1 MIWQGGGMYKKF
13 IDKNYSDLLEI
24 LNCLKVG
31 VYITDG
37 KGNTLSLNDE
47 SCKTGGLTREE
58 VQGKNMK
65 ELKRMGFVEDSVS
78 LKVLKSGKE
87 EEMIQNLG
95 DGDKV
100 FVTGVPLYHDGEID
114 VVVCTERN
122 ITETLTLKELLKE
135 RDKESAKIKEEIE
148 YLKARNMTMWGN
160 MIAED
165 EETKELAKKAVR
177 VAKLDTT
184 VLLTGESGTGKEVF
198 ANFIYQNSGRVGKP
212 FIKVNCAAI
221 PENLVESELFGYEG
235 GAFTGA
241 DRKGKMG
248 FFEMANH
255 GTLFLDEV
263 AEIPIHLQSK
273 LLRAIQE
280 REIIHVGGD
289 RTIPVDIRLITATNR
304 DLKSAVENG
313 TFRGDLYYRLNV
325 MPIELSPLKGRK
337 KDIKALA
344 MYFVETFNKDYKL
357 SKTISDEAIEVLQQ
371 YSWPGNIRELENIME
386 RIMISFDG
394 QEITRNQVE
403 QMTGIAADRDRDIE
417 SFEGKSMTE
426 LLEDYERL
434 ILEEMMSKY
443 KRASEVGRKLKM
455 NKSTLSRRLSK
466 YGIE

>member
-1 MIWQGGGMYKKF
+1 M
-13 IDKNYSDLLEI
+13 DKITVKTENWDEGAPLGTGRTGSLVYGRGIVKITADRTDLWDLRPNETTLE
-24 LNCLKVG
+24 
-31 VYITDG
+31 
-37 KGNTLSLNDE
+37 KGFTYANLVRLS
-47 SCKTGGLTREE
+47 
-58 VQGKNMK
+58 
-65 ELKRMGFVEDSVS
+65 
-78 LKVLKSGKE
+78 KSGKE

-100 FVTGVPLYHDGEID
+100 FVTGVPLYHDGDVD
-114 VVVCTERN
+114 VVICTERN

-135 RDKESAKIKEEIE
+135 KDKESAKIREEIE
-148 YLKARNMTMWGN
+148 YLKTRNITMWGN

-165 EETKELAKKAVR
+165 EETKELAKKAAR

-289 RTIPVDIRLITATNR
+289 RTIPVDIRLIAATNR
-304 DLKSAVENG
+304 DLKSAVKNG

-344 MYFVETFNKDYKL
+344 MYFVETFNKD
-357 SKTISDEAIEVLQQ
+357 
-371 YSWPGNIRELENIME
+371 
-386 RIMISFDG
+386 
-394 QEITRNQVE
+394 
-403 QMTGIAADRDRDIE
+403 
-417 SFEGKSMTE
+417 
-426 LLEDYERL
+426 
-434 ILEEMMSKY
+434 
-443 KRASEVGRKLKM
+443 
-455 NKSTLSRRLSK
+455 
-466 YGIE
+466 

>member
-1 MIWQGGGMYKKF
+1 
-13 IDKNYSDLLEI
+13 
-24 LNCLKVG
+24 
-31 VYITDG
+31 
-37 KGNTLSLNDE
+37 
-47 SCKTGGLTREE
+47 
-58 VQGKNMK
+58 
-65 ELKRMGFVEDSVS
+65 
-78 LKVLKSGKE
+78 
-87 EEMIQNLG
+87 
-95 DGDKV
+95 
-100 FVTGVPLYHDGEID
+100 
-114 VVVCTERN
+114 
-122 ITETLTLKELLKE
+122 
-135 RDKESAKIKEEIE
+135 
-148 YLKARNMTMWGN
+148 MWGN

-165 EETKELAKKAVR
+165 EETKELAKKAAR

-289 RTIPVDIRLITATNR
+289 RTIPVDIRLIAATNR

-325 MPIELSPLKGRK
+325 MPIELTPLKGRK

-344 MYFVETFNKDYKL
+344 VYFVDTFNKDYKL

-394 QEITRNQVE
+394 QVITKGQVE
-403 QMTGIAADRDRDIE
+403 QVTGMSVEPDMVID